1 MTVLM
6 QQVDVGKALD
16 LLTMF
21 KEAGKEKI
29 DVRTIMDEA
38 APKIKDYAALVE
50 KLEQLAGNHGTCN
63 VSEFS
68 AWDEG
73 ASREPVAGWLTL
85 SAPTAGSG
93 SGRLCPACPEGFVA
107 LETSTDRSAARTA
120 HKAEKTQGLEE

>member
-1 MTVLM
+1 MLSRNDMTVLM
-6 QQVDVGKALD
+6 RQVDVGKALD

-73 ASREPVAGWLTL
+73 ASREPVPGRPQAKRLRRQTFPHSTG
-85 SAPTAGSG
+85 APSERWAV
-93 SGRLCPACPEGFVA
+93 E
-107 LETSTDRSAARTA
+107 
-120 HKAEKTQGLEE
+120 

>member
-1 MTVLM
+1 MLSRNDMTVLM

-50 KLEQLAGNHGTCN
+50 KLEQLAGNHGACN

-73 ASREPVAGWLTL
+73 ASREPVAGRPQAKRLRRQTFPH
-85 SAPTAGSG
+85 STGAPSERWAV
-93 SGRLCPACPEGFVA
+93 E
-107 LETSTDRSAARTA
+107 
-120 HKAEKTQGLEE
+120 